1 LKRSTILIFGLF
13 STSFAYTASA
23 NEVAFTCD
31 YQLGTGTGARRE
43 KIGSVAVAIDVKKKS
58 ARIDFGK
65 GWFKTNTLQV
75 HGTNVKEMPPST
87 SGNKLGLF
95 YFDLSANSGGFSGE
109 GFHEFFSTCVQDNT
123 VRSTDN
129 APDKSGTVAGHADH
143 RKQATE
149 SATATETTVAP
160 RASARAV
167 TQYYGRTASPA
178 HPAWA
183 AEATIN
189 SAYRKLA
196 TQSAAAPAAANE
208 PAPPRTGGKAITQYY
223 GRSAS
228 PAHPAWAAEA
238 TINPA
243 YRKLA
248 TQSAT
253 APAAADEPAPP
264 RTGGKAITQY
274 YGRPASPAHP
284 AWNAEA
290 TIDPAY
296 RKLATENEPASP
308 QTGEKAITEY
318 YGRSAS
324 PENPAWAA
332 KAAINPAHPKQ
343 ATQSAAAPAIAN
355 EPAPPQTGEKAVT
368 EYYGR
373 SASPE
378 NPAWAAEATMNIDD
392 DRNTLPAND
401 TSAKSPDTIAA
412 LEAPKASCSGALDA
426 AARTADLYFSNASFV
441 LGSQSKAGL
450 KKIAKAITDCGNV
463 AVEVGGYTDD
473 WGNPDYNKTLSQLRA
488 NAVVDYLVKEGVD
501 SSKLKAVG
509 YGQERPIATNRT
521 PAGRRLNRRVEFR
534 IAGP

>member
-1 LKRSTILIFGLF
+1 MKRSTILIFGLF

-31 YQLGTGTGARRE
+31 YQLGTGNGARRE

-167 TQYYGRTASPA
+167 TQYYGR
-178 HPAWA
+178 
-183 AEATIN
+183 
-189 SAYRKLA
+189 
-196 TQSAAAPAAANE
+196 
-208 PAPPRTGGKAITQYY
+208 
-223 GRSAS
+223 SAS

-248 TQSAT
+248 TQSAA
-253 APAAADEPAPP
+253 APAAANEPAPP

-296 RKLATENEPASP
+296 RKLATANEPASP

-332 KAAINPAHPKQ
+332 KAAINPAYPKQ

-355 EPAPPQTGEKAVT
+355 EPAPPQIGEKAVT

-378 NPAWAAEATMNIDD
+378 NPAWAAEATMNIDY
-392 DRNTLPAND
+392 DRNTPPAND
-401 TSAKSPDTIAA
+401 ASAKSPDTIAA
-412 LEAPKASCSGALDA
+412 LEAPKVSCSGALDA